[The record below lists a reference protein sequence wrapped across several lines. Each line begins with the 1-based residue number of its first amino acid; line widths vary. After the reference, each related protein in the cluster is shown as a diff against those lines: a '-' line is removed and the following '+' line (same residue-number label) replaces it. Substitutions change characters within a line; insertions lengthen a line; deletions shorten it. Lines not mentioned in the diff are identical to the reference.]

1 MTPATS
7 SEPETPS
14 TTIVTTRIDGA
25 TPVCQIAQRIDG
37 AFAECL
43 EKCGQPLIASDYF
56 SYSKNWKCYRD
67 CGLPKLGYEPGPA
80 GETEANNRLAM
91 SPYWPE
97 ISDAFSADRRAYGT
111 DADMGK
117 SAAEFFSEK
126 CVEDY
131 LANGPGR

>member
-14 TTIVTTRIDGA
+14 TTIVTPRIDGT

-37 AFAECL
+37 AFADCSN
-43 EKCGQPLIASDYF
+43 KCGQPLITSDYDDDT
-56 SYSKNWKCYRD
+56 KNWQCYRD

-80 GETEANNRLAM
+80 GDTEAYDRLMM
-91 SPYWPE
+91 SAYWPE
-97 ISDAFSADRRAYGT
+97 ISDAFDADRLAYGN

-117 SAAEFFSEK
+117 SAAEFFAGK
-126 CVEDY
+126 CKE
-131 LANGPGR
+131 AHG